1 MAALS
6 MRGLILK
13 PGPALVSLVPSSNF
27 ASEVRPREINTA
39 AMKRG
44 RGGRSSFSGDVVTVF
59 GSNGFIGTAIANRL
73 GKNGSQMIF
82 PYRGEHYKMMR
93 MKVCGDLGQVLFC
106 PFELRDEDSI
116 RRAVAHSNIVINCTG
131 RAFES
136 MNFNYEDINVTG
148 PATLARICKEMGVKR
163 FVHFSHLNAR
173 PQPEVVF
180 LPGGSQ
186 WLRTKYQGE
195 LAVKAEFPEATIFRC
210 ADVYGQGDN
219 FINMW
224 FSRWRKNMKKG
235 VSLYGKGE
243 LTVKQPIFRSDL
255 VDGVM
260 ASLHDPSALG
270 QIYEAVGPQ
279 RLTQKELLIYM
290 YALTTRLVD
299 DGTFHI
305 KELMLDP
312 EAFIK
317 AFVAQKIKL
326 GNLNVFHGSSLDR
339 LERDSVTDE
348 SEGYPEITELGVKL
362 HSIEDKIP
370 WEVEPFDL
378 YAYYFYETPEE
389 KHVVKKPH
397 YLSLDEERAIRA
409 KKSRGLAAL
418 IPGSELIL

>member
-1 MAALS
+1 MHLF
-6 MRGLILK
+6 K
-13 PGPALVSLVPSSNF
+13 PGPENYPKC
-27 ASEVRPREINTA
+27 IT
-39 AMKRG
+39 
-44 RGGRSSFSGDVVTVF
+44 
-59 GSNGFIGTAIANRL
+59 RL

-131 RAFES
+131 RAFET

-186 WLRTKYQGE
+186 WLKTKYQGE

-235 VSLYGKGE
+235 ISLYGKGE
-243 LTVKQPIFRSDL
+243 MTVKQPIFRSDL

-260 ASLHDPSALG
+260 ASLHDPNALG

-279 RLTQKELLIYM
+279 RLTQKELILYM
-290 YALTTRLVD
+290 YALTTRIVD

-312 EAFIK
+312 EAFVK
-317 AFVAQKIKL
+317 AIVAQKIKI

-348 SEGYPEITELGVKL
+348 SEGYPEIKELGVKL
-362 HSIEDKIP
+362 HSIEDKMP
-370 WEVEPFDL
+370 WEVRNTIYNFQMR
-378 YAYYFYETPEE
+378 FGF
-389 KHVVKKPH
+389 K
-397 YLSLDEERAIRA
+397 
-409 KKSRGLAAL
+409 
-418 IPGSELIL
+418 